1 MRIGRATFGLRYAY
15 FSNNTAV
22 LLDKMNQFVSR
33 TVELGGV
40 QSASLLT
47 SQKSLAMHTTCY
59 EQTTKVMGL
68 KATNAFWNPLYYD
81 PLRPTITKQILY
93 ISDNQVLDEVRSL
106 MWLAMVTNRG
116 IYIHTL
122 VLFNFFSNN

>member
-33 TVELGGV
+33 TVELGGI
-40 QSASLLT
+40 QSATLLT

-68 KATNAFWNPLYYD
+68 KATNSFWNPLYYD

-116 IYIHTL
+116 ILYYIS
-122 VLFNFFSNN
+122 FSY